1 MDERLI
7 TSELAQ
13 LHVEPNNEHST
24 AFTAASHTAD
34 DRKDGWGL
42 ETSLGYEEAGPAGLT
57 VLQQLHVESSSEHS

>member
-24 AFTAASHTAD
+24 AFTATSHTAD

-42 ETSLGYEEAGPAGLT
+42 ETSLGYE
-57 VLQQLHVESSSEHS
+57 